1 MMISVQPLE
10 CDFYRIRNL
19 NNTILQMSE
28 YSEQATATE
37 VPSANK
43 NQHIKTDI
51 EENQAERLE

>member
-1 MMISVQPLE
+1 
-10 CDFYRIRNL
+10 
-19 NNTILQMSE
+19 MSK
-28 YSEQATATE
+28 YSEQATANE